1 MKFKSLNLQIIFAFI
16 SSCLAGIFL
25 LFYFNLKLLFFPLF
39 LVAIFF
45 FRKHLFIIYSLLCLF
60 PIVIPIS
67 FVNQYPVIGLVAIV
81 LFIVLS
87 FKVFV
92 EKEMI
97 FFSEYSIFYWA
108 IFVIL
113 LWTGVSLFRNF
124 SFLSTFS
131 IYDANFKIAA
141 EDYLTIYSGII
152 VFFWN
157 IYYLKNERF
166 RGMMF

>member
-1 MKFKSLNLQIIFAFI
+1 
-16 SSCLAGIFL
+16 
-25 LFYFNLKLLFFPLF
+25 
-39 LVAIFF
+39 
-45 FRKHLFIIYSLLCLF
+45 LF

-141 EDYLTIYSGII
+141 EDYLTILFGNYSFFLEYLLFKKREIPWDDVLKILTFYHFFCSYKSSRLFFNFSLPLLGGEFRYAEGDAKLGWNRIGGIDRC
-152 VFFWN
+152 V
-157 IYYLKNERF
+157 
-166 RGMMF
+166 